1 MDGGERIQKGG
12 AKKKGK
18 IIKGPDDDTAYV
30 EEGVRTR
37 ITGSGSTVFSI
48 AWMHYY
54 AWNPSPTIA
63 VSNHRHAWTDLRSII
78 VAKGE
83 KGFFSKNH
91 SRYVCHFA
99 PTFDA
104 FYSPYTPLF
113 LCIDACVCVS
123 SPPPFPATFQSFL
136 PCGEK
141 KVGGGKAIAWGW
153 QRGNYYLDGYDD
165 DDGGGERNRVVVSC
179 LCWSFLQGESNSSI
193 RMAVYVRYSVE

>member
-91 SRYVCHFA
+91 SHYVCHFA

-113 LCIDACVCVS
+113 LCIDACVCIFSTTLPRNVS
-123 SPPPFPATFQSFL
+123 KLFALRWKESRGREGHRVGVAKRQL
-136 PCGEK
+136 LLGRLRRRRRRRRGEK
-141 KVGGGKAIAWGW
+141 SC
-153 QRGNYYLDGYDD
+153 RG
-165 DDGGGERNRVVVSC
+165 VVFMLVV
-179 LCWSFLQGESNSSI
+179 FTGRE
-193 RMAVYVRYSVE
+193 

>member
-1 MDGGERIQKGG
+1 MTRRTWRRVYVRASQARDQPFSASHECIIMPETRAQPSRWVTIDTRERIC
-12 AKKKGK
+12 
-18 IIKGPDDDTAYV
+18 
-30 EEGVRTR
+30 VRSSWPR
-37 ITGSGSTVFSI
+37 GRKV
-48 AWMHYY
+48 
-54 AWNPSPTIA
+54 
-63 VSNHRHAWTDLRSII
+63 
-78 VAKGE
+78 
-83 KGFFSKNH
+83 FFSKNH

-165 DDGGGERNRVVVSC
+165 DDGGGGERNRVVVSC

>member
-18 IIKGPDDDTAYV
+18 IIKGPDDDTAHV

-136 PCGEK
+136 PWKESRGREGHRVGVAKRQLLLGRLRRRRRRRGEK
-141 KVGGGKAIAWGW
+141 SC
-153 QRGNYYLDGYDD
+153 RG
-165 DDGGGERNRVVVSC
+165 VVFMLVV
-179 LCWSFLQGESNSSI
+179 FTGRE
-193 RMAVYVRYSVE
+193 